1 MQRTS
6 VSYLLTGVGLTVLL
20 MGSILF
26 SRHLRPLAPTAAADF
41 RKAKGPV
48 KAPVQLME
56 FSDFQCPACRVAQG
70 TLSKLIETYPA
81 KIRLVFQHFP
91 LEGHRWSALA
101 HQAAECASEQDRFWL
116 YHDRLYNEQSAWSIL
131 QTPPLGNFFRYAKE
145 EGLDLD
151 RFSRCLVDPA
161 INQRIRQERAT
172 GAGLGV
178 RSTPSFFVNG
188 KLVVGTESLRQEVEK
203 AAR

>member
-1 MQRTS
+1 
-6 VSYLLTGVGLTVLL
+6 
-20 MGSILF
+20 
-26 SRHLRPLAPTAAADF
+26 
-41 RKAKGPV
+41 
-48 KAPVQLME
+48 ME

>member
-1 MQRTS
+1 MQRPNI
-6 VSYLLTGVGLTVLL
+6 SYFLAGVGLTILL
-20 MGSILF
+20 MGSVLF
-26 SRHLRPLAPTAAADF
+26 LRHLRPLAPTAAADF

-48 KAPVQLME
+48 KAPVQLLE

-70 TLSKLIETYPA
+70 KLSELTQAYPT
-81 KIRLVFQHFP
+81 KIRLIFQHFP

-101 HQAAECASEQDRFWL
+101 HQAAECASEQDRFWW
-116 YHDRLYNEQSAWSIL
+116 YHDRLYDEQAVWSIL
-131 QTPPLGNFFRYAKE
+131 QTSPLENFLRYAKE
-145 EGLDLD
+145 GGLDLN
-151 RFSRCLVDPA
+151 RFSLCLTDPA
-161 INQRIRQERAT
+161 VNQQIRQERAT

-188 KLVVGTESLRQEVEK
+188 KLVVGTQFLQQEVEK